1 MLMLEDSFW
10 KSVFFCHT
18 DLRVGTKV
26 IRFAGKCLFHL
37 RLNYFDHC
45 VFRNFLPFSKFCQPP
60 PFKGRTCMGLR
71 PT

>member
-37 RLNYFDHC
+37 PLNYFDHC
-45 VFRNFLPFSKFCQPP
+45 VFRNFLLFSEFW
-60 PFKGRTCMGLR
+60 GRTCMGLR